1 MQRQAKQ
8 MIAVLA
14 LLLVFGAAYGGMR
27 IYNRTQQEKE
37 SERKEAQKLYLADVK
52 KEDISAFS
60 YQNGDDTLEFVKEG
74 EEWISKNEEGMK
86 LNQASVESMLDGLVS
101 LTAEETVEGAGSFSE
116 YGLDSP
122 QNVIT
127 VTTADGTLTL
137 RIGME
142 NTVTGQYYLAK
153 GEEETLYLVS
163 GSFPSVFKKELSD
176 LEDTSAETEEA
187 DVTETK

>member
-1 MQRQAKQ
+1 M
-8 MIAVLA
+8 
-14 LLLVFGAAYGGMR
+14 
-27 IYNRTQQEKE
+27 
-37 SERKEAQKLYLADVK
+37 
-52 KEDISAFS
+52 
-60 YQNGDDTLEFVKEG
+60 
-74 EEWISKNEEGMK
+74 
-86 LNQASVESMLDGLVS
+86 
-101 LTAEETVEGAGSFSE
+101 
-116 YGLDSP
+116 
-122 QNVIT
+122 IT